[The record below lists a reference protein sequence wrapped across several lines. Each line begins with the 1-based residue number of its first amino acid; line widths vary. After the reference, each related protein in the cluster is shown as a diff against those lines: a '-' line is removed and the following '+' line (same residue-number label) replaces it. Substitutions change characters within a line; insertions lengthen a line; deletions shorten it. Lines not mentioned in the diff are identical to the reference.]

1 MNALQK
7 LSSIEQLNFL
17 LTNRIPRRQITILM
31 GKISKIESPVFTE
44 AAIRVWKAFA
54 SDLDFSES
62 QEQRFNSLHECF
74 VRRLKDGAR
83 KIAAGADTVISPC
96 DAIVGE
102 FGAVRDREVI
112 QAKGYPYQIDDL
124 LQDPELVSKYR
135 NGKFITLRIKSS
147 MYHRFHAPTDCTV
160 EKVSYISGDTWN
172 VNPIALKR
180 IENLFCKNE
189 RATLDLK
196 LEDDEDGILLVPVAA
211 ILVASINLNCLPG
224 ALNLKYQGPN
234 EITCQKS
241 YRKGE
246 EMGHFE
252 HGSTIVVFSTD
263 NFRFAPGLKTGQR
276 INVGEPILQKESST
290 IESGSRK

>member
-1 MNALQK
+1 MSPIQK
-7 LSSIEQLNFL
+7 LSSVEQLNFL
-17 LTNRIPRRQITILM
+17 LTNRIPRRQLTILM
-31 GKISKIESPVFTE
+31 GRLSKIESPVFTE
-44 AAIRVWKAFA
+44 AAIQVWKAFA

-62 QEQRFNSLHECF
+62 KEQRFNSLHECF
-74 VRRLKDGAR
+74 IRQLKDGAR
-83 KIAAGADTVISPC
+83 KIEPGADIVTSPC

-124 LQDPELVSKYR
+124 LQDPGLVSKYR
-135 NGKFITLRIKSS
+135 NGKFLTLRIKSS
-147 MYHRFHAPTDCTV
+147 MYHRFHAPMDCSV

-196 LEDDEDGILLVPVAA
+196 LENDSDGILLVPVAA

-224 ALNLKYQGPN
+224 PLNLQYRGPN

-252 HGSTIVVFSTD
+252 HGSTIILFSTD
-263 NFRFAPGLKTGQR
+263 NFRFAQGLKTGQR
-276 INVGEPILQKESST
+276 INMGEPVLEKESLKT
-290 IESGSRK
+290 ESGSNK